1 MQLYQY
7 LYCNQNFE
15 RRKKQKQNNGYSRK
29 QARRKMHF
37 FFISQDVYI
46 IKLIK
51 MKAIIGRKIV
61 NYQIEFLL
69 KSNQFFGEFVEQ

>member
-29 QARRKMHF
+29 QARRKMNF
-37 FFISQDVYI
+37 FLISQDVYI